1 MKGIETAASPV
12 DEPAAEAPVNDAP
25 ATKARILVAEDNEIN
40 RKIAVLL
47 LERLGY
53 TADPVVNGIQAVQAA
68 SSIDYDLILMDCQ
81 MPEMDGYQATT
92 EIRKLEA
99 SSHSHV
105 PIVAL
110 TAHAMPGDR
119 EKCIESGMDDY
130 IAKPYT
136 LAILGAGLRKW
147 LGE

>member
-1 MKGIETAASPV
+1 GGV
-12 DEPAAEAPVNDAP
+12 DEPALEAPANDAP
-25 ATKARILVAEDNEIN
+25 PKKARILVAEDNEIS

-53 TADPVVNGIQAVQAA
+53 SADPVVNGIEAVQAA

-81 MPEMDGYQATT
+81 MPEMDGYQASTV
-92 EIRKLEA
+92 IRRLEA
-99 SSHSHV
+99 SGHSHV

-119 EKCIESGMDDY
+119 QKCIQSGMDDY
-130 IAKPYT
+130 VAKPYT